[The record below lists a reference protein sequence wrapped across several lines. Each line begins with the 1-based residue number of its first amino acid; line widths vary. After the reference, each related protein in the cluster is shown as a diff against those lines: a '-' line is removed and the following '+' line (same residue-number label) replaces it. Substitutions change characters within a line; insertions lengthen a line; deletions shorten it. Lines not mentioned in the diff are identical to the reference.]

1 MGNSTSD
8 AFSTKDAK
16 VTKRSGTRTSPVAVR
31 REGACSGRSTRFS
44 FVCFVSFASFVS
56 KALLV
61 GLASTTAAQAED
73 KLRVG
78 LMLPYTGTYAALG
91 NAITN
96 GFKLQVEGNGG
107 KLGGRTVEFFTVD
120 DESDP
125 AKATENVNK
134 LVKRDRVDV
143 LVGTVHS
150 GVALAMAKVAR
161 ETNTLMVV
169 PNAGADELTGPLCA
183 PNIFRS
189 SFSNWQS
196 SYAMGRE
203 VAARKHKTVVT
214 LTWKYAAGQQSVDG
228 FKEAFEK
235 EGGKVV
241 KELTLPFPNVEF
253 QPFLTEIAALKPDA
267 VFVFFAGAGAVK
279 FVKDYA
285 AAGLRTSIPLYASGF
300 LTDGTLE
307 AMGEAGQ
314 GLVTTLHYADG
325 ILNAQ
330 NQSFRLRY
338 AKAYKVQPDVYA
350 VQGFDAA
357 QLLDIGLTAAGGD
370 VTRRAELQKAMETAQ
385 IASPRGTFTLSRAHN
400 PVQDIYLRKA
410 EGKENKLVAVSI
422 KALADPARGCKM

>member
-1 MGNSTSD
+1 MGKTTAN
-8 AFSTKDAK
+8 AFTAKEAKETKEGNY
-16 VTKRSGTRTSPVAVR
+16 RRGRTDR
-31 REGACSGRSTRFS
+31 DESGRPLGF
-44 FVCFVSFASFVS
+44 SFASFAVS
-56 KALLV
+56 AVLIS
-61 GLASTTAAQAED
+61 STVTTSAQAED

-107 KLGGRTVEFFTVD
+107 KLGGRAVEFFTVD

-253 QPFLTEIAALKPDA
+253 QPFLTEIASLKPDA

-285 AAGLRTSIPLYASGF
+285 AAGLRASIPLYASGF

-307 AMGEAGQ
+307 AMGDAGQ
-314 GLVTTLHYADG
+314 GLFTTLHYADG
-325 ILNAQ
+325 IMNPQ

-370 VTRRAELQKAMETAQ
+370 VSKREALVKAMETAQ
-385 IASPRGTFTLSRAHN
+385 IASPRGAFTLSRAHN
-400 PVQDIYLRKA
+400 PVQDIYLRRA

-422 KALADPARGCKM
+422 KARADPARGCKM